1 MCSVCNIYRMHL
13 DTLCRHTLE
22 TTAYTSYIHVDTHLK
37 TGTRTHART
46 WHTYTLTHAR
56 TCTITGGQTRRCCR
70 RGSPIWLRAMPLRS
84 VMIRAIMPGPLSF
97 PFPFVF
103 LPLSFFVSLAHSRCI
118 SLPLSLCVSN
128 PLSLCVSLPLF
139 RCDSLPLMLFASTCA
154 DALSFASLLR
164 RSPSPRPFLSLFS
177 LSLTPP
183 PPPPSAHSR
192 TLPPARWLSHE
203 IRTCA
208 HQRTVEMK
216 TWHSSTCKRVH
227 VCTLMRVLTYL
238 TCAICAF

>member
-1 MCSVCNIYRMHL
+1 MLTIYFVAGMCSVCNIYRMHL

-97 PFPFVF
+97 PFLFVS

-139 RCDSLPLMLFASTCA
+139 RCDSHPLKLFSSTCA
-154 DALSFASLLR
+154 DALSFAS
-164 RSPSPRPFLSLFS
+164 PFPLSLLALT
-177 LSLTPP
+177 LSPP
-183 PPPPSAHSR
+183 PPRHTLAPS
-192 TLPPARWLSHE
+192 LPL
-203 IRTCA
+203 
-208 HQRTVEMK
+208 VG
-216 TWHSSTCKRVH
+216 
-227 VCTLMRVLTYL
+227 
-238 TCAICAF
+238 